1 MYGSMKFLNLI
12 KNCIPIIQAPMAGG
26 YTTPK
31 LVGAVSNTG
40 AIGSFGFSY
49 SSAKKLNDDLIEVR
63 KLTKKT
69 INANFF
75 IFPETKLPSNN
86 ILLKAVDVLKNLPL
100 NAEYTIPL
108 KPFFPSLDHQLEPIW
123 KHKPQLLTFHFGL
136 PPKYVIEK
144 AHSYGIFVGVTATC
158 LEEAY
163 EIQKSGSDFIV
174 AQGIE
179 AGGHRGTFDPQAT
192 EDKKLSTFELSK
204 ILVKQCSIPIV
215 SAGGIMNGEDIKTFI
230 NEGVVAVQMGTA
242 FLCCDEAGTNRV
254 HRQYILN
261 KKERNSVFTKNFSGR
276 YARGIDNEFISL
288 MDGKFI
294 LPFPLQNTLT
304 APLRKEAS
312 RIDNGEY
319 QSFWAGKWFT
329 KARSLQVGILINKLK
344 SEMNH

>member
-1 MYGSMKFLNLI
+1 MKFFDLI

-49 SSAKKLNDDLIEVR
+49 SDANKINDDLIEVR
-63 KLTKKT
+63 KFTNKVV
-69 INANFF
+69 NSNFF

-86 ILLKAVDVLKNLPL
+86 ELIEAIAVLKSLPL
-100 NAEYTIPL
+100 KAEYTIPS
-108 KPFFPSLDHQLEPIW
+108 KPFFSSLDQQLEPIW

-136 PPKYVIEK
+136 PPKYIIEK
-144 AHSYGIFVGVTATC
+144 AHAYGIFVGVTATC
-158 LEEAY
+158 LKEAH
-163 EIQKSGSDFIV
+163 EIENSGSDFIV

-179 AGGHRGTFDPQAT
+179 AGGHRGTFDSTAT

-204 ILVKQCSIPIV
+204 ILIKQCSIPII
-215 SAGGIMNGEDIKTFI
+215 SAGGIMNGKDIRTFL
-230 NEGVVAVQMGTA
+230 NEGVLAVQMGTA
-242 FLCCDEAGTNRV
+242 FLCCDEAGTNTI

-276 YARGIDNEFISL
+276 LARGIDNEFISL
-288 MDGKFI
+288 MEGNFI
-294 LPFPLQNTLT
+294 LPFPLQNNLT

-312 RIDNGEY
+312 KSGNGEY
-319 QSFWAGKWFT
+319 QSFWAGKWYK
-329 KARSLQVGILINKLK
+329 KARSLPVDILINELK
-344 SEMNH
+344 SEMNS

>member
-1 MYGSMKFLNLI
+1 MKFIDLI

-26 YTTPK
+26 YTPPK
-31 LVGAVSNTG
+31 LVAAVSNTG

-49 SSAKKLNDDLIEVR
+49 SNANKINDDLIEVR
-63 KLTKKT
+63 KLTNKV
-69 INANFF
+69 INSNFF
-75 IFPETKLPSNN
+75 IFPETKIPSHNELEEA
-86 ILLKAVDVLKNLPL
+86 IDVLKSLPL
-100 NAEYTIPL
+100 NAKYTIPS
-108 KPFFPSLDHQLEPIW
+108 KPFFPSLDQQLEPIW

-144 AHSYGIFVGVTATC
+144 AHSYGIFVGVTATSF
-158 LEEAY
+158 EEAY
-163 EIQKSGSDFIV
+163 EIEKSGSDFVV

-179 AGGHRGTFDPQAT
+179 AGGHRGTFNSKAIQ
-192 EDKKLSTFELSK
+192 DKKLSTFELSK
-204 ILVKQCSIPIV
+204 ILVKQCSIPII
-215 SAGGIMNGEDIKTFI
+215 SAGGIMNGEDIRTFI

-242 FLCCDEAGTNRV
+242 FLCCDEAGTNKI

-288 MDGKFI
+288 MDGKVI

-312 RIDNGEY
+312 KIENGEY
-319 QSFWAGKWFT
+319 QSFWAGKEFK
-329 KARSLQVGILINKLK
+329 KARSLPVDILINELK
-344 SEMNH
+344 SEMNN